1 MRTSAIS
8 RAIVCWVVLCVCS
21 ERAASATADAADLGR
36 IGPVWPIAEP
46 DLLVSMQHKAAARLA
61 DGGSARLETEL
72 RERSERYLSAPPAL
86 GLPRATDNKSWTL
99 DPSVTLPDDL
109 LDADG
114 KLLIRAG
121 TRVNPLDVRPLSRV
135 LVFVDTGDPAQLHW
149 LERTLSP
156 ARPAKLIL
164 TGGSPG
170 DTAKHLQGRTVYFDQ
185 NGELVRALG
194 IHEVPT
200 TVEQEDHH
208 LRLRSFNPEEAP

>member
-8 RAIVCWVVLCVCS
+8 RAIVCWAVLCVCS
-21 ERAASATADAADLGR
+21 ERTASAKAADLGR

-61 DGGSARLETEL
+61 DGGSAQLEAEL
-72 RERSERYLSAPPAL
+72 RERSERYVSAPPTL
-86 GLPRATDNKSWTL
+86 GLPRATNDKSWTL

-114 KLLIRAG
+114 KLLVRAG
-121 TRVNPLDVRPLSRV
+121 TRVNPLDVRSLSRV
-135 LVFVDTGDPAQLHW
+135 LVFVNTGDPAQLHW
-149 LERTLSP
+149 LERALSP

-164 TGGSPG
+164 TGGSPS
-170 DTAKHLQGRTVYFDQ
+170 DTAKHLEGRTVYFDQ

-200 TVEQEDHH
+200 TVEQEDRH
-208 LRLRSFNPEEAP
+208 LRLRSFDPEQAP

>member
-8 RAIVCWVVLCVCS
+8 HAIVCWAVLCVCS

-46 DLLVSMQHKAAARLA
+46 DLLASMQRKAAAKLA
-61 DGGSARLETEL
+61 DGGAAQLETEL

-86 GLPRATDNKSWTL
+86 GLPRATDDKSWTL

-109 LDADG
+109 LDAGG
-114 KLLIRAG
+114 KLLIPAG
-121 TRVNPLDVRPLSRV
+121 TRVNPLDLRPLSRA
-135 LVFVDTGDPAQLHW
+135 LVFIDAGDPAQLRW
-149 LERTLSP
+149 LERTLSSAKP
-156 ARPAKLIL
+156 VKLIL

-170 DTAKHLQGRTVYFDQ
+170 DTAKHLEGRAVYFDQ

-194 IHEVPT
+194 IHAVPT
-200 TVEQEDHH
+200 TVEQEDRH
-208 LRLRSFNPEEAP
+208 LRLRSFDPEEGP

>member
-8 RAIVCWVVLCVCS
+8 RAIVCWAVLCVCS
-21 ERAASATADAADLGR
+21 ERAASAKAADLGR

-72 RERSERYLSAPPAL
+72 RERSERYVSAPPAL
-86 GLPRATDNKSWTL
+86 GLPRATTDRSWTL

-135 LVFVDTGDPAQLHW
+135 LVFVDTGDPAQLRW
-149 LERTLSP
+149 LERTLSS

-164 TGGSPG
+164 TGGSPS
-170 DTAKHLQGRTVYFDQ
+170 DTAKHLEGRTVYFDQ

-200 TVEQEDHH
+200 TVEQEDRH
-208 LRLRSFNPEEAP
+208 LRLRSFDPEEAP